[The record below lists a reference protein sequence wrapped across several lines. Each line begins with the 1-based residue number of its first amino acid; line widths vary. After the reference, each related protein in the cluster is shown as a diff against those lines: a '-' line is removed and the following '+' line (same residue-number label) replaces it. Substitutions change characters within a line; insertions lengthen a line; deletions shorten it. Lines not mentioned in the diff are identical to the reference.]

1 MKVFLTGADGFIGS
15 HLAEHLVRSGHEVQ
29 ALAIYNSQG
38 SWGWLDTLPA
48 DIKKELNVVLGDIRD
63 PYHMNQ
69 LVAGQDAVMH
79 LAALIAIPFSYVA
92 PDMYVQT
99 NVQGTLNLLNAART
113 HGVGRFIHTS
123 TSEVYGTAQYVPMDE
138 GHVLQ
143 GQSPYSASKIGA
155 DQMVRSFYSSFEL
168 PTLTIRPFNTYGPRQ
183 SARAVIPTIISQLA
197 AGKKSIN
204 LGALTPTRDF
214 TYVTD
219 TARGFEKALHANS
232 GFGEVT
238 NLGVGF
244 EVSIGQTFDIINEL
258 MGAGAVAT
266 EDANRIRPKNSEVE
280 RLFSDNTKAKTVLG
294 WQPEIVGIEGFRVGL
309 EKTIEWFSKPENLAH
324 YRPDEYTV

>member
-15 HLAEHLVRSGHEVQ
+15 HLAEELVRSGHQVR
-29 ALAIYNSQG
+29 ALCIYNSIG
-38 SWGWLDTLPA
+38 SHGWLDTIDKDVKA
-48 DIKKELNVVLGDIRD
+48 NMEIVMGDIRD
-63 PYHMNQ
+63 PYHMAQ
-69 LVAGQDAVMH
+69 LAKGQQAIMH

-92 PDMYVQT
+92 PDLYVQT
-99 NVQGTLNLLNAART
+99 NIQGTLNLLNAARDA
-113 HGVGRFIHTS
+113 GIERFIHTS

-155 DQMVRSFYSSFEL
+155 DMMVKSFYTSFEL

-197 AGKKSIN
+197 AGKKEIN
-204 LGALTPTRDF
+204 LGSLTPTRDF

-219 TARGFEKALHANS
+219 TAKGFERALHAS
-232 GFGEVT
+232 TGFGEVT

-244 EVSIGQTFDIINEL
+244 EVTIGQTFDIINEL

-266 EDANRIRPKNSEVE
+266 EDPNRIRPANSEVE
-280 RLFSDNTKAKTVLG
+280 RLFSNNEKAKTVLG
-294 WQPEIVGIEGFRVGL
+294 WEPEIKGVEGFRAGL
-309 EKTIEWFSKPENLAH
+309 AKTIDWFTNPVNLAK

>member
-15 HLAEHLVRSGHEVQ
+15 HLAEELVNAGHQVK
-29 ALAIYNSQG
+29 ALCIYNSIG
-38 SWGWLDTLPA
+38 SHGWLDTIDPKVKSQME
-48 DIKKELNVVLGDIRD
+48 IVMGDIRD
-63 PYHMNQ
+63 PYHMAQ
-69 LVAGQDAVMH
+69 LVKGQDAILH

-99 NVQGTLNLLNAART
+99 NIQGTLNLLNAARDA
-113 HGVGRFIHTS
+113 GVGRFIHTS

-138 GHVLQ
+138 GHILQ

-155 DQMVRSFYSSFEL
+155 DMMVNSFYTSFEL
-168 PTLTIRPFNTYGPRQ
+168 PTITIRPFNTYGPRQ

-197 AGKKSIN
+197 AGMKSIN

-214 TYVTD
+214 TYVSD
-219 TARGFEKALHANS
+219 TAKGFEKALHATT

-244 EVSIGQTFDIINEL
+244 EVTIGETFNIINDI

-266 EDANRIRPKNSEVE
+266 EDPNRIRPKNSEVE
-280 RLFSDNTKAKTVLG
+280 RLFSDNTKAKTVLN
-294 WQPEIVGIEGFRVGL
+294 WEPEIKGIEGFRAGL
-309 EKTIEWFSKPENLAH
+309 EKTVEWFTNPVNLAK

>member
-15 HLAEHLVRSGHEVQ
+15 HLAEHLVRSGHEVK

-48 DIKKELNVVLGDIRD
+48 DIKDSLEVVLGDIRD

-69 LVAGQDAVMH
+69 LAAGQDAIMH

-113 HGVGRFIHTS
+113 HNVGRFIHTS

-138 GHVLQ
+138 GHMLQ

-168 PTLTIRPFNTYGPRQ
+168 PTMTIRPFNTYGPRQ

-214 TYVTD
+214 TYVTG
-219 TARGFEKALHANS
+219 TARGFEKALHATT
-232 GFGEVT
+232 GIGEVT

-244 EVSIGQTFDIINEL
+244 EVTIGQTFDIINEI

-266 EDANRIRPKNSEVE
+266 EDPNRIRPKNSEVE